1 MLDSGAEGPGFKSQ
15 PPLPL
20 QCFTSV
26 ISRSHKVLDV
36 QSHTELISSKVL
48 QTPQTFHCIYQRFTD
63 ENCNLDPTRPTIACP
78 IIFAHRSSVVTSCCS
93 ILTTKGCMA
102 AATYR
107 ITLDRAGYFLY
118 VTTGREMPQNCQL
131 MTIICPKNSMAVTIS
146 VLPVTPLSAV
156 YNKISYNVLI
166 ILYCQL

>member
-1 MLDSGAEGPGFKSQ
+1 VWLGSRVVSVLDSGAEGPGFKSQ

-63 ENCNLDPTRPTIACP
+63 ENCNLDPTRPTIACR

-93 ILTTKGCMA
+93 TDNERPHGRCHIPNNTCSR
-102 AATYR
+102 R
-107 ITLDRAGYFLY
+107 IFSIRYNGPGDA
-118 VTTGREMPQNCQL
+118 
-131 MTIICPKNSMAVTIS
+131 PKIVN
-146 VLPVTPLSAV
+146 
-156 YNKISYNVLI
+156 
-166 ILYCQL
+166 